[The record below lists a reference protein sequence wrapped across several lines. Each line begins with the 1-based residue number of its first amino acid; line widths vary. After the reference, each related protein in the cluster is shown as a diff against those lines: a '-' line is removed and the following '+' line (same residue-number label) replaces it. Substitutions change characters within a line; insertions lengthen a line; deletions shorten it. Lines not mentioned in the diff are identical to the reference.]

1 MKILN
6 VHFVRM
12 DFNPRIMYVVVRMN
26 FTWLKL
32 KNVVVFY
39 SMKIVKAL
47 MMKDALNV
55 IQEQFLYGMINYNT
69 MIVKNMNLKV
79 FKIV

>member
-1 MKILN
+1 
-6 VHFVRM
+6 
-12 DFNPRIMYVVVRMN
+12 
-26 FTWLKL
+26 
-32 KNVVVFY
+32 
-39 SMKIVKAL
+39 

>member
-1 MKILN
+1 
-6 VHFVRM
+6 
-12 DFNPRIMYVVVRMN
+12 
-26 FTWLKL
+26 
-32 KNVVVFY
+32 
-39 SMKIVKAL
+39 MKIVKAL

-55 IQEQFLYGMINYNT
+55 IQEQFLYGMISYNT